1 MKLNVLSQCLLIFA
15 LGVSLANSSFG
26 QTAKSELTPENKSA
40 IIESVLNQFFEDYP
54 DEINSD
60 EIILSSK
67 NLDLS
72 FVPKHSHIKL
82 ILLTP
87 DEINAK
93 AKAGRVDYLV
103 FSIFEAKGSEV
114 FVTLENLSTANIY
127 GNVEPFFGHG
137 FEWKG
142 KKKSGKWIFEC
153 IDTSAFTSISGKTGE
168 N

>member
-1 MKLNVLSQCLLIFA
+1 MKLNVLYHSLLIFA
-15 LGVSLANSSFG
+15 VGISLAISSFG
-26 QTAKSELTPENKSA
+26 QMKKSKFTPENKSA
-40 IIESVLNQFFEDYP
+40 IVDSILNQFFSDYL

-67 NLDLS
+67 NLDVS
-72 FVPKHSHIKL
+72 FVPKHSRIKL

-93 AKAGRVDYLV
+93 AEAGRMDYLV
-103 FSIFEAKGSEV
+103 FSKFESKGSNV
-114 FVTLENLSTANIY
+114 FVTLENISTANIY
-127 GNVEPFFGHG
+127 GKAEPFFGHG

-153 IDTSAFTSISGKTGE
+153 VNTSAFTSISGRIGE